1 MNDPCQADP
10 LPPLGQP
17 SSITPAWDVS
27 ATSAEQTRRSCE
39 QLTTEKIT
47 ATRHAFY
54 TAVAKAIFALQN
66 GQRLTGEQSFAAAH
80 AQASRA
86 WWDLVNEEI
95 TGKRL
100 TSDHALRRVR
110 SWARHYLTGEPP
122 ASRPGTLFDHALA
135 HAARIAARDF
145 LTDSG
150 HLLMQH
156 LIDQSDTPG
165 EAAPVDHDD
174 HDRPR
179 PPVPAVARFDGGGA
193 ITGQPTVPAQPGAGD
208 IPQGRTSL
216 S

>member
-1 MNDPCQADP
+1 MNDLC
-10 LPPLGQP
+10 PPSPPPPGEP

-27 ATSAEQTRRSCE
+27 APPAEQVRRSCE

-47 ATRHAFY
+47 AVRHAFY
-54 TAVAKAIFALQN
+54 TAAAQAIFALQN

-80 AQASRA
+80 AQASRT
-86 WWDLVNEEI
+86 WWDLVDEEI

-100 TSDHALRRVR
+100 TCDHAMRRVR

-122 ASRPGTLFDHALA
+122 AARPGTLFDYALA

-150 HLLMQH
+150 HLLTQH
-156 LIDQSDTPG
+156 LIDQAATPAT
-165 EAAPVDHDD
+165 AAPVH
-174 HDRPR
+174 HDRP
-179 PPVPAVARFDGGGA
+179 ARLDGGGA
-193 ITGQPTVPAQPGAGD
+193 MTGQPTAPAHPGAGNTLQRKD
-208 IPQGRTSL
+208 TL